1 MSSNYDM
8 EEEFAEELNETL
20 MFLINKGLVECG
32 PDENGEIV
40 FWATQKGMDVAIEQ
54 GYTNEDTE

>member
-1 MSSNYDM
+1 M

-20 MFLINKGLVECG
+20 MFLIKEGLVDCG
-32 PDENGEIV
+32 PDEDGEIV

-54 GYTNEDTE
+54 GYTDEDTE